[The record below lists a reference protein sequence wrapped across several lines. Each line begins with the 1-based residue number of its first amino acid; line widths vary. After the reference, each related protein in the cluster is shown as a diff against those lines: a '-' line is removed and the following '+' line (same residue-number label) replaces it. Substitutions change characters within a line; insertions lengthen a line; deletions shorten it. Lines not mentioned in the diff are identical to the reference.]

1 MDSHQRAPLSD
12 IKVHVKMIL
21 SALWVSLMCC
31 YVYGD
36 FIGLYKPG
44 KLQGLLEGMMPLGP
58 ITQGVLLAIAIVM
71 AIPSLMVFLALVLKP
86 ALNRRLNIV
95 FGVIYTVIMLL
106 TMRPGAW
113 TFYIFLGVVEVM
125 LTALIVWHAWTWSRE
140 QPA

>member
-1 MDSHQRAPLSD
+1 
-12 IKVHVKMIL
+12 
-21 SALWVSLMCC
+21 
-31 YVYGD
+31 
-36 FIGLYKPG
+36 
-44 KLQGLLEGMMPLGP
+44 MMPLGP

-71 AIPSLMVFLALVLKP
+71 AIPSLMVFLSLVLKP

-113 TFYIFLGVVEVM
+113 AFYIFLGVVEVM
-125 LTALIVWHAWTWSRE
+125 LTVLIVWHAWTWSRE